1 MEKLINGLKWLYR
14 AWLEMDPLDP
24 ETNRLFAISD
34 ASPPEETDDD
44 ERGTLLAWPEALTA

>member
-34 ASPPEETDDD
+34 ASPPEETDD